1 MITEANQLN
10 TIQCQGTY
18 NTPSTRILYH
28 ISLASVQVLF
38 LYANLCD
45 VAHIY

>member
-1 MITEANQLN
+1 MN

-28 ISLASVQVLF
+28 TSLAPVQVLF
-38 LYANLCD
+38 LYPFLCD
-45 VAHIY
+45 VAHILQGR